1 MRAHPSKIHRG
12 QPRGLRRRTQRR
24 RYSTLETWFFG
35 IFLLARRG
43 AKKNFF
49 AETGAARGD
58 GQKSKHKTK
67 KERIGIKTIK
77 NIKKLKKNFHF
88 PTLFGKKGGV
98 FLCEKE

>member
-1 MRAHPSKIHRG
+1 M
-12 QPRGLRRRTQRR
+12 
-24 RYSTLETWFFG
+24 
-35 IFLLARRG
+35 LARRG

-77 NIKKLKKNFHF
+77 NIKKLKKTFIF
-88 PTLFGKKGGV
+88 PPFLAKRVGLFCVKKSKIS
-98 FLCEKE
+98 EKNMPSEAWQNKKSILRKEDLLYAIRFEYEMA

>member
-24 RYSTLETWFFG
+24 RYSTLETGFFG
-35 IFLLARRG
+35 IFLLPERG
-43 AKKNFF
+43 AEKKFF
-49 AETGAARGD
+49 AETGEARGD

-67 KERIGIKTIK
+67 KERIGIKKIK

-88 PTLFGKKGGV
+88 PTLFGKNGGA